1 MEFIKILLGLLFR
14 LAIAAFVIAVVAW
27 LVTAF
32 FPGLSPKNIP
42 TTIQNIFGTNSKAT
56 ASLDTSDT
64 SKEKEKK
71 KDWLP
76 APGSWK
82 MLATSTTP
90 SPTSNLYVHGEAYN
104 GTAETYGTTYV
115 SSSTEKGDKRELYL
129 RNLSLPSY
137 GFIYS
142 GMSII
147 GEAKENMFNGGRFP
161 IILIDNDG
169 KSGIIGYAEATSNWA
184 IPGWVRFEAKITS
197 RLPRNTPC
205 TLLFRS
211 ADAQMIMKKN
221 IEIYYPV
228 RCN

>member
-14 LAIAAFVIAVVAW
+14 LAIAAFVIALVAW

-32 FPGLSPKNIP
+32 FPQFTPKNIP
-42 TTIQNIFGTNSKAT
+42 HTIQSIFGTNSKAT
-56 ASLDTSDT
+56 STKSTSGTDE
-64 SKEKEKK
+64 EKEQK

-90 SPTSNLYVHGEAYN
+90 NATSNLYVHGEAYS
-104 GTAETYGTTYV
+104 GTAGTYGTTYT
-115 SSSTEKGDKRELYL
+115 SSTTEKGDKRELYL

-142 GMSII
+142 GMTII
-147 GEAKENMFNGGRFP
+147 GEAKESMFNGGRFP

-197 RLPRNTPC
+197 RLPRNTAC

-211 ADAQMIMKKN
+211 ADAQMVMKKN
-221 IEIYYPV
+221 IEVFYPV
-228 RCN
+228 QCN